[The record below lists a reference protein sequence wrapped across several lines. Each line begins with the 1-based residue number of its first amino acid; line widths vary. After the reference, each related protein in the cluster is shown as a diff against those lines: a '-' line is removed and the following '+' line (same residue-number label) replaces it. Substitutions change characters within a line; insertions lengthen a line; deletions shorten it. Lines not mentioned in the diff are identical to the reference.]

1 MNKLIKVILCI
12 AAACT
17 GAGCAAVIVGLA
29 LGGTLEGL
37 DGSGWVAGDATATG
51 GTVEQVEISVDDTVA
66 DAGSGETV
74 ETAEADGMQLGDF
87 VVDADAADAIT
98 LHIYH
103 GELKIKKG
111 EAGKIR
117 AYAKGNAEGIMVS
130 CAGGLLQV
138 LDERTG
144 DARRKDVSIVLE
156 IPKKKRLASAEIK
169 VDAGVVE
176 IADKFTADTL
186 AIVSDAAELTA
197 EKLDAENFAC
207 TVNTGVIEIE
217 DSKFGNVKLDCKAG
231 TADVAAKITGDA
243 DISCSVG
250 AVDVELEND
259 ADDIDYELSCGVG
272 AIEIGEEEY
281 TAISGTRRLERGGTR
296 TFTLNCGLGSIAVD
310 FDD

>member
-37 DGSGWVAGDATATG
+37 DGSGWIVGDATATG
-51 GTVEQVEISVDDTVA
+51 GTAEQVEISVDDTVA
-66 DAGSGETV
+66 EAGSGETV
-74 ETAEADGMQLGDF
+74 ETAEADGMQLVDF

-217 DSKFGNVKLDCKAG
+217 DSKFGNVKLDCKTG

-243 DISCSVG
+243 DILCSVG
-250 AVDVELEND
+250 AVEVELEN
-259 ADDIDYELSCGVG
+259 
-272 AIEIGEEEY
+272 
-281 TAISGTRRLERGGTR
+281 
-296 TFTLNCGLGSIAVD
+296 
-310 FDD
+310 